1 MKILKGKWVNDNE
14 ESLST
19 LEIQNV
25 IFLGKKVVS
34 LFGEDITYE
43 RINIV
48 NSLCKNNKDKER
60 VINHL
65 LENEKLFD
73 KII

>member
-1 MKILKGKWVNDNE
+1 MKILNGKWVNDNE

-25 IFLGKKVVS
+25 IFIGKKVVS

-48 NSLCKNNKDKER
+48 NSFSKNDKDKER